1 MIIDSVA
8 VACSQEPH
16 VPEPPPMLRH
26 LQHSHLD
33 LYSSVL
39 KGRNKG
45 MVDVICE
52 VLVNATRDV
61 VCGGRLAEGRLML
74 DQPI

>member
-1 MIIDSVA
+1 
-8 VACSQEPH
+8 
-16 VPEPPPMLRH
+16 MLRH